1 MALTV
6 ALTDPGKEP
15 YSNYKDH
22 YRKPIDPLSPK
33 LEGAGLQHQGTTKRR
48 SAQHFRLRGL
58 RTQGC
63 RVRGHRGFRF
73 KKWLSALFKSKRYN
87 LKHNMGS
94 IRADFGHAT
103 FPS

>member
-33 LEGAGLQHQGTTKRR
+33 LEGAGLQHQGAPPKGGPPSISDFGVSEPKGAGFGVTGV
-48 SAQHFRLRGL
+48 SGL
-58 RTQGC
+58 RS
-63 RVRGHRGFRF
+63 V
-73 KKWLSALFKSKRYN
+73 
-87 LKHNMGS
+87 
-94 IRADFGHAT
+94 
-103 FPS
+103 